1 MGCCCHSKTNFLF
14 RFVSEANKAVQNMNN
29 KIIMA
34 VQYIYKHRWLG
45 VSPNLR
51 HLLEMPVS
59 GVYLSS

>member
-1 MGCCCHSKTNFLF
+1 
-14 RFVSEANKAVQNMNN
+14 MNN